1 MVIRYVKNGDWN
13 LEIIKCHVTLLRLSM
28 FYLNIVQL
36 MPDDVF
42 TIISLKIIYNN
53 VQDHKEP

>member
-1 MVIRYVKNGDWN
+1 M
-13 LEIIKCHVTLLRLSM
+13 ECHDTLLRLSM
-28 FYLNIVQL
+28 FFYVNIVQL
-36 MPDDVF
+36 MHDDVL